1 MSRIQTFFEASMEI
15 EELRD
20 VVRKIVLVIVSR
32 KAELE
37 RTFVFE
43 EDDTRSQGGVPF
55 YIYGARRCR

>member
-1 MSRIQTFFEASMEI
+1 MEI

-32 KAELE
+32 KAELG